1 MRTQLLCPVYRKWL
15 QLHPEHAREERQALR
30 KQACAYQRSGDL
42 QKAFTFNQ
50 LVWEVAQ
57 SVLLALRPV
66 DQYSAESQKDLVF
79 FAASAI
85 AVDRCARANCAE
97 TTTSTNATAQTV
109 ITDTQQQLAAL
120 MPMYA
125 SEPRLMHIIQ
135 ELMHW
140 LKLGATA
147 KTPPVLH

>member
-15 QLHPEHAREERQALR
+15 QLNPDHARQERHVLRNQAR
-30 KQACAYQRSGDL
+30 AYQQNGDL

-66 DQYSAESQKDLVF
+66 DQHSAESQKDLVF

-85 AVDRCARANCAE
+85 AVERCIQANS
-97 TTTSTNATAQTV
+97 STNAIKTQSTAQS
-109 ITDTQQQLAAL
+109 IIQDTQQQLAAL

-135 ELMHW
+135 ELMGW
-140 LKLGATA
+140 LKLGASD
-147 KTPPVLH
+147 KTSHVLH

>member
-15 QLHPEHAREERQALR
+15 QLHPEHAREERQVLR
-30 KQACAYQRSGDL
+30 KQARAYQRSGDL

-85 AVDRCARANCAE
+85 AVDR
-97 TTTSTNATAQTV
+97 
-109 ITDTQQQLAAL
+109 
-120 MPMYA
+120 
-125 SEPRLMHIIQ
+125 
-135 ELMHW
+135 
-140 LKLGATA
+140 
-147 KTPPVLH
+147 

>member
-15 QLHPEHAREERQALR
+15 QLHPEHAREERQVLR
-30 KQACAYQRSGDL
+30 KQARAYQRSGDL

-57 SVLLALRPV
+57 SVLLAFRPV

-85 AVDRCARANCAE
+85 AVDR
-97 TTTSTNATAQTV
+97 
-109 ITDTQQQLAAL
+109 
-120 MPMYA
+120 
-125 SEPRLMHIIQ
+125 
-135 ELMHW
+135 
-140 LKLGATA
+140 
-147 KTPPVLH
+147 